1 MEHRIPDLQ
10 KAHACFGYAPKRSL
24 DEIIRAVIQ
33 HIQQQKAQKGIA
45 LSHVA

>member
-1 MEHRIPDLQ
+1 MEHRIPDIS

-24 DEIIRAVIQ
+24 DEIISAVIQ
-33 HIQQQKAQKGIA
+33 YIRQQKTLKGSV